1 MNWQDI
7 FTRLGF
13 GKNAGNLYKTVLG
26 SKVPMLAAHIAQAM
40 RIDRPEVYRNLKT
53 LIPQK
58 IIKKMTV
65 NGRTFYTACVPQVV
79 YDLFMQAA
87 RDIDGLIEKAMV
99 KQLRELPAN
108 ITYFSGAKGIGSV
121 FDSMIAKMPKKGK
134 FYRYTSE
141 KNLEEVNGFLSKNY
155 RKLRDNKK
163 IERLVISNPVSGRVK
178 KPRLERFI
186 KFIPPE
192 KDMFD
197 QNIIQLVYADSVA
210 FINLNTKESYI
221 IQDKDLA
228 RFQEV
233 IFRQLYKR
241 L

>member
-1 MNWQDI
+1 MHWNDI

-13 GKNAGNLYKTVLG
+13 GKNAGDLYKTVFD
-26 SKVPMLAAHIAQAM
+26 SKTPMLAAHIAKTM
-40 RIDRPEVYRNLKT
+40 HIDRPEVYRNLKV
-53 LIPQK
+53 LIPKK
-58 IIKKMTV
+58 IIKKITIK
-65 NGRTFYTACVPQVV
+65 GRTLYVANSPGVV
-79 YDLFMQAA
+79 YDLFMEAVSEVN
-87 RDIDGLIEKAMV
+87 DLVEKTISKKLKEV
-99 KQLRELPAN
+99 PAN
-108 ITYFSGAKGIGSV
+108 ITYFSGAKGIGNV
-121 FDSMIAKMPKKGK
+121 FDTIVAKMPKGGK

-141 KNLEEVNGFLSKNY
+141 KNLEEVNSFLSKDY
-155 RKLRDNKK
+155 RKMRDEKK
-163 IERLVISNPVSGRVK
+163 IERLVISNPLSGRAK

-210 FINLNTKESYI
+210 FINLNTQESYI

-233 IFRQLYKR
+233 IFKQLYKR

>member
-1 MNWQDI
+1 MNWNDI

-13 GKNAGNLYKTVLG
+13 GKNAGDVYKTVFE
-26 SKVPMLAAHIAQAM
+26 SKTPMLAAHIAKAM
-40 RIDRPEVYRNLKT
+40 QIDRPEVYRNLKV

-58 IIKKMTV
+58 IIKKIAV
-65 NGRTFYTACVPQVV
+65 KGRTLYVANSPSVV
-79 YDLFMQAA
+79 YDLFMEAA
-87 RDIDGLIEKAMV
+87 SEVNDLVEKTISKKLKEV
-99 KQLRELPAN
+99 PAN
-108 ITYFSGAKGIGSV
+108 ITYFSGSKGIGNV
-121 FDSMIAKMPKKGK
+121 FDTVVTKMSKRGK

-141 KNLEEVNGFLSKNY
+141 KNLEEVNSFLSKDY
-155 RKLRDNKK
+155 RKIRDEKK
-163 IERLVISNPVSGRVK
+163 IERLVISNPVSGKSK

-210 FINLNTKESYI
+210 FINLNTQESYI

-233 IFRQLYKR
+233 IFKQLYKR